1 MRIIRKRV
9 IVFGICALPSQRNA
23 VGVAAVPINKAC
35 VRIDSAGIAHAHG
48 TVGVAAVKALVAVYL
63 CAVVDLTEAVCRYLD
78 RHLLPGRLLRIAYGK
93 FAAVHVPSVYKLRAF
108 LILVEIYNYIVTV
121 ICDAAREIIHE
132 GVAAQIA
139 CRRRDCR
146 QGGNKLVFHNIA
158 GRSAGAMRIA
168 VCDVNCAAVI
178 LAGV

>member
-1 MRIIRKRV
+1 MPRHVIYAVDKLGLNIVTVSIVIQLEFNITELTGTVGKLFKQVYDIAEYMRIIRKRV

-35 VRIDSAGIAHAHG
+35 VIIDSAGIAHAHG

-78 RHLLPGRLLRIAYGK
+78 RHLLSGRLLRIAYGK

-121 ICDAAREIIHE
+121 ICDTAR
-132 GVAAQIA
+132 
-139 CRRRDCR
+139 
-146 QGGNKLVFHNIA
+146 
-158 GRSAGAMRIA
+158 
-168 VCDVNCAAVI
+168 
-178 LAGV
+178 